1 MPEGM
6 RGGSSRP
13 SAQNQ
18 QCSCPCDDCR
28 DEYDHREIALD
39 VTLRVCWIVVGLV
52 GPTVAIG
59 VDAA

>member
-1 MPEGM
+1 MQ
-6 RGGSSRP
+6 GGYSRP

-18 QCSCPCDDCR
+18 QCSDYCDNR
-28 DEYDHREIALD
+28 GDEYDHREDALD
-39 VTLRVCWIVVGLV
+39 VTLRICWIVVGLV